1 MANVSSSN
9 GLEKRPKLRFPGFDE
24 PWRAERL
31 SDFADRVTRKNS
43 KNETDLPLT
52 ISSKD
57 GLVDQ
62 VSYFNKTVASKDMS
76 GYYLLKNGEFAYNKS
91 YSVGY
96 DFGSIKRLDRYPMGA
111 LSTLYICFA
120 LKRHESDFIKAY
132 FDSLKWYREIYMISA
147 EGARN
152 HGLLNVP
159 TEEFFDTKHYLPE
172 NTDEQRKI
180 ADFLIALDRRIE
192 TQQSLVDNL
201 KKYKRGVTRRL
212 FAQEKGSFETNLQIV
227 SLGDLFPFIRNG
239 FVGTVTPF
247 FTDREHGVRYLQG
260 TNIHA
265 GKITDDTVYYER
277 IKAQERL
284 VSSLKKYKRGVMQRI
299 FRNMSMLSPSGFETV
314 QLSAIFKKIS
324 RRNSNEEIKNV
335 ITNSAEYGLIPQRDF
350 FDKDIAVDGNTSN
363 YYVIEHGDFVYNPR
377 KSNTA
382 PYGPFNRYEREERG
396 IISPLYT
403 CLVLQA
409 DIEPSYLVW
418 YFKSDAWY
426 RYIYDNGSQ
435 GVRYDRVSMT
445 DGLLMSVRQSVLPN
459 HYEQQTDKMVS
470 LSFLQA
476 AFFVL

>member
-1 MANVSSSN
+1 MSITMSLPSS
-9 GLEKRPKLRFPGFDE
+9 
-24 PWRAERL
+24 
-31 SDFADRVTRKNS
+31 
-43 KNETDLPLT
+43 
-52 ISSKD
+52 
-57 GLVDQ
+57 
-62 VSYFNKTVASKDMS
+62 
-76 GYYLLKNGEFAYNKS
+76 
-91 YSVGY
+91 
-96 DFGSIKRLDRYPMGA
+96 
-111 LSTLYICFA
+111 
-120 LKRHESDFIKAY
+120 
-132 FDSLKWYREIYMISA
+132 
-147 EGARN
+147 
-152 HGLLNVP
+152 
-159 TEEFFDTKHYLPE
+159 EEQKH
-172 NTDEQRKI
+172 I
-180 ADFLIALDRRIE
+180 ADFFSKLD
-192 TQQSLVDNL
+192 
-201 KKYKRGVTRRL
+201 
-212 FAQEKGSFETNLQIV
+212 
-227 SLGDLFPFIRNG
+227 
-239 FVGTVTPF
+239 
-247 FTDREHGVRYLQG
+247 
-260 TNIHA
+260 
-265 GKITDDTVYYER
+265 ER

-445 DGLLMSVRQSVLPN
+445 DGLLMGIPVIIPSKEAQLKIAKLLDCLESRFQTELSQ
-459 HYEQQTDKMVS
+459 YESLKSIRVALLQQ
-470 LSFLQA
+470 LFI
-476 AFFVL
+476 